1 MKKIYPTN
9 SHKHLLLLVLLV
21 ITLLPSLH
29 AQILTNDP
37 AVSGYFSTPPGQRY
51 ASGVIYAEVLLN
63 NTTLIT
69 NAGSELALFDGTNC
83 AGYTTIVSGPAPGGF
98 EFFLAA
104 YANVPLGPTMSYQFW
119 NSGTGLLYM
128 TNIATTYTFTSGTG
142 AGTAANPVTLNAVAS
157 VPEPSTT
164 MFLGLGAVA
173 LIAGC
178 RLRKAA

>member
-1 MKKIYPTN
+1 MTKNIPTN

-37 AVSGYFSTPPGQRY
+37 AVSGYFSTPPGQRD

-83 AGYTTIVSGPAPGGF
+83 AGYTTIVSGPAPGGL
-98 EFFLAA
+98 EFMLTA
-104 YANVPLGPTMSYQFW
+104 YADVTPGPTLSYQFW

-142 AGTAANPVTLNAVAS
+142 AGTAANPVTLNAIAS
-157 VPEPSTT
+157 VPEPSTN
-164 MFLGLGAVA
+164 MFLCLGAVA
-173 LIAGC
+173 LVAGY